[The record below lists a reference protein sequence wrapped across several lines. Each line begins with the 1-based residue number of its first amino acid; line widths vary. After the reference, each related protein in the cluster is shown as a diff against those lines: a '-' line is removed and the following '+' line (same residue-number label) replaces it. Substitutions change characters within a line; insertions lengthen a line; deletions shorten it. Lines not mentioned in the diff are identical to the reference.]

1 MATLLRAIGTA
12 TLLVLVYY
20 TLPFDG
26 RLDGARLLLL
36 PIGLCGVFVLIWYEV
51 AAIISSPTP
60 RARAI
65 EVLATVVPLFLIVFA
80 STYYLMARNNAAAFS
95 VISTRTDSL
104 YFTVTVF
111 TTVGFGDIVPVSE
124 TARVIVMIQMVGD
137 LVLIGVGVR
146 ILSGAVRLGM
156 GRRSQ
161 EHPGLPPDPLQL
173 GEDTGRDVTPHG

>member
-1 MATLLRAIGTA
+1 MLRSIGIA
-12 TLLVLVYY
+12 TLLVVVYY

-36 PIGLCGVFVLIWYEV
+36 PIGLCGVCVLIWYEI
-51 AAIISSPTP
+51 AAIIRSETP

-65 EVLATVVPLFLIVFA
+65 EVLATVVPLFVIIFA
-80 STYYLMARNNAAAFS
+80 STYYLMARQNAAAFS

-111 TTVGFGDIVPVSE
+111 ATVGFGDIVPVSE

-137 LVLIGVGVR
+137 LVLIGAGVR
-146 ILSGAVRLGM
+146 LLSGAVRLGV

-161 EHPGLPPDPLQL
+161 EHPDRPADPLQL
-173 GEDTGRDVTPHG
+173 SGEDTSRDVTPHG